1 MIELTESQ
9 ARQVAA
15 LRADVAALLAIG
27 ERVSA
32 DSLRHVAHRIG
43 LDPAELAAA
52 VGVVL

>member
-9 ARQVAA
+9 ARQVAV
-15 LRADVAALLAIG
+15 LRADVAALRAIG
-27 ERVSA
+27 ERINP

-43 LDPAELAAA
+43 LDTAELAAA